1 MKIFD
6 QPFDENFLQS
16 PAPLLV
22 RIRKLVFGEIK
33 PNLFVRYTY
42 YINTCIGLIFL
53 GWHLLGGASV
63 FFRSVIFNQK
73 RIQVDQLISE
83 SSKQLGYS
91 FEELIWALE
100 VHHVVSSLI
109 WIIILLTMVFF
120 WRRNQN
126 TIFYLLF
133 LFLFYFLQG
142 IYFFGWNYI
151 TKEMTTADWFM
162 LVLFG
167 ILIVIDKIIPW
178 VVEKD

>member
-6 QPFDENFLQS
+6 QPFDENFMQS
-16 PAPLLV
+16 PAPFLD

-33 PNLFVRYTY
+33 PNLIVRYTY

-53 GWHLLGGASV
+53 GWHLLGAASV
-63 FFRSVIFNQK
+63 FLRSIIFNQK

-83 SSKQLGYS
+83 NSKQLGYT

-109 WIIILLTMVFF
+109 WITILITMVFF
-120 WRRNQN
+120 WRRIQN

-133 LFLFYFLQG
+133 LFLIYFLQG
-142 IYFFGWNYI
+142 IYFFGWEYI
-151 TKEMTTADWFM
+151 TKEITLVDWSM
-162 LVLFG
+162 LALFVA
-167 ILIVIDKIIPW
+167 LIVIDKIIPR